1 MRMGPMTPPVDSR
14 APVCARLD
22 RVRVRVLGEPRG
34 ICSINRARAIC
45 VRACAQVRE
54 RVRVRACVRV
64 SRRMRARFITRA
76 CASTKPASLS
86 AWWSRLHGA

>member
-1 MRMGPMTPPVDSR
+1 MRMGPVTPPVDSR

-34 ICSINRARAIC
+34 FCSINRARAIC

-54 RVRVRACVRV
+54 RVRVRACMRV
-64 SRRMRARFITRA
+64 CVRFI
-76 CASTKPASLS
+76 S
-86 AWWSRLHGA
+86 ARMPVYPRGGRGSMGA

>member
-1 MRMGPMTPPVDSR
+1 MGPMTPPVDSR

-22 RVRVRVLGEPRG
+22 RVRLRVYRGPEG

-54 RVRVRACVRV
+54 RVRVRACMRV
-64 SRRMRARFITRA
+64 CVRFI
-76 CASTKPASLS
+76 S
-86 AWWSRLHGA
+86 ARMPVYPRGGRMHRGY